1 MTTKL
6 TISVPDELAAEARDA
21 VRAGKAA
28 SVSGYI
34 AAAIECYRKA
44 QVLDEFF
51 AEMYAEVGPPSAEDY
66 ARARAELGL
75 EVEHAKSA

>member
-6 TISVPDELAAEARDA
+6 TISMPDELAAEAREA
-21 VRAGKAA
+21 VRTGKAA

-34 AAAIECYRKA
+34 TAAVDHYRQL

-51 AEMYAEVGPPSAEDY
+51 AGVYAEVGPPSAEDY

-75 EVEHAKSA
+75 EVEHPKSA